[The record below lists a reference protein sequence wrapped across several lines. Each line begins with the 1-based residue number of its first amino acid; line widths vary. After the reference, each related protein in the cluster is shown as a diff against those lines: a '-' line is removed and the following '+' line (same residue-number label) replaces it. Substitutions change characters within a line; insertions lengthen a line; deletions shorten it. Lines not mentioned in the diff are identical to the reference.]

1 MDVQLSANI
10 CYFGSCKDFPKA
22 DFWAV
27 VWVSE
32 LEQLQSIIT
41 VSQSGF
47 RSLHGT
53 LTALI
58 ERPRTSGQSI

>member
-10 CYFGSCKDFPKA
+10 CYFGSCKDFRKA

-32 LEQLQSIIT
+32 QLRSIIT

-47 RSLHGT
+47 WSLHGT